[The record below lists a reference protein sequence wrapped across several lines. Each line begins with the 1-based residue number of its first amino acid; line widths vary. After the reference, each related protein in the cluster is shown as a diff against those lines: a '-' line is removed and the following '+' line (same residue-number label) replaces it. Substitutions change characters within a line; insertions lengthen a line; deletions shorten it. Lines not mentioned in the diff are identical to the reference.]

1 MGVLV
6 TREDEEELWLCLV
19 SPALLLSCCLL
30 LSGLQEF
37 LTGSRELLCMAL
49 APVPEKLSPDF
60 SMEKWR
66 EDSGKSRVVVLM
78 SSCTTLFPF
87 LVFDTGIFS
96 CVCIPPPRV
105 LNSIL
110 HFALKISNQSR

>member
-1 MGVLV
+1 MLV

-19 SPALLLSCCLL
+19 SPALLLPCCLL
-30 LSGLQEF
+30 LSGLREF

-78 SSCTTLFPF
+78 SPCIALFPF
-87 LVFDTGIFS
+87 LVLILGYS
-96 CVCIPPPRV
+96 RVCVFPHPVC
-105 LNSIL
+105 
-110 HFALKISNQSR
+110 